1 MNSLEAIREMTHLHI
16 VGVERS
22 KRAGPGPSQSARKQ
36 STSETTGP
44 APGGQGAVNI
54 FGKSE
59 LDIQTYTSTRRNPNG
74 MDIATPSVVN
84 KNLSNVIDS
93 YSEVSKEKCR
103 NSSDAAYVNVNGWV
117 SYQVETSMFEPCQRE
132 D

>member
-1 MNSLEAIREMTHLHI
+1 MYHGEKPRGGEQNLNSLEAIREMTHLHI

-44 APGGQGAVNI
+44 APGGQHAVNI

-59 LDIQTYTSTRRNPNG
+59 LDIQTYYLDPKESKRHGHRN
-74 MDIATPSVVN
+74 TQ
-84 KNLSNVIDS
+84 L
-93 YSEVSKEKCR
+93 
-103 NSSDAAYVNVNGWV
+103 
-117 SYQVETSMFEPCQRE
+117 CQQKLEQR